1 MPTGSAIFS
10 SAYAGSVDYYAAMC
24 RCGSVTIDPSEKV
37 DKHSWI
43 HNHCCII
50 GPNGRQT
57 LAIPVEHA
65 THSAQCVVREMRIAE
80 HGGWRRVHWGA
91 IFSAYGRTPFFEYI
105 APELQA
111 LYARGDHWLWDFNI
125 ELHELI
131 VDFLDLPIT
140 TVVPKNSTASAETK
154 VENKAETM
162 TELNVEGVDFR
173 PFCHEICKA
182 DSGMAEQC
190 KSRPYYQI
198 WTDRFGFV
206 PGLSILDLLMNMGR
220 EAILSLR

>member
-24 RCGSVTIDPSEKV
+24 HCGSVIIDPDEKV

-57 LAIPVEHA
+57 LAIPVEHGTRA
-65 THSAQCVVREMRIAE
+65 AECSVREMRIAE

-111 LYARGDHWLWDFNI
+111 IYTRGDRWLWDFNMA
-125 ELHELI
+125 LHELM
-131 VDFLDLPIT
+131 VEFLDLPIT
-140 TVVPKNSTASAETK
+140 TIVPEISALSTEIKAKTEPG
-154 VENKAETM
+154 VECA
-162 TELNVEGVDFR
+162 DFR
-173 PFCHEICKA
+173 PYCHQACRDTSDTSA
-182 DSGMAEQC
+182 QSQC
-190 KSRPYYQI
+190 HPYYQI
-198 WTDRFGFV
+198 WAERFGFV
-206 PGLSILDLLMNMGR
+206 PGLSILDLLMNTGR
-220 EAILSLR
+220 EAILAMR